1 MKGGVLRSHVS
12 EPLHTVGL
20 RASSTPSPSLSPFP
34 LPSQS
39 PFPFPSQSPF
49 PLLSLPSL
57 SLLVSLPSPFSRFLI
72 LFEVDHLLTFLI
84 QKRNCSTV
92 SVEVRKT
99 QHKYIVGPRGQGLQ
113 EILQTSGGLTSS
125 VV

>member
-20 RASSTPSPSLSPFP
+20 HASSTPF
-34 LPSQS
+34 
-39 PFPFPSQSPF
+39 
-49 PLLSLPSL
+49 

-113 EILQTSGGLTSS
+113 EILQTSGGLTSI